1 MKALIVGSFNP
12 IHLGHMDIIRR
23 TSRLFDEVIVVVADN
38 PHKSYSVPAPER
50 MKIVNQAIK
59 SSCIFPMNITVK
71 LLPWNMSIAEFAIE
85 NKADE
90 IIKGIRNS
98 QDVYY
103 ENAMAQ
109 FNRHARVETMYL
121 PCNPVYTNYSSSLV
135 REMIKYNMSIENY
148 VVLGTEDMIREK
160 YEDIY
165 S

>member
-38 PHKSYSVPAPER
+38 PNKKYSVPAPER
-50 MKIVNQAIK
+50 LNIVNQAIK
-59 SSCIFPMNITVK
+59 SSCIFPMNIVVK

-85 NKADE
+85 NKVDV
-90 IIKGIRNS
+90 IVKGIRNS

-103 ENAMAQ
+103 ENVMAQ

-121 PCNPVYTNYSSSLV
+121 PCNPTYTNHSSSLV
-135 REMIKYNMSIENY
+135 RELIKYKMPFENY
-148 VVLGTEDMIREK
+148 VVIGTEDMIKEK